1 MTPQSL
7 VVERSKVTG
16 GAKGKSFPVIRTVIT
31 ALIVVSLIP
40 LMALAQTGPSD
51 IQGHWAE
58 QRILSLLQRGIIT
71 LLLDTTFRPDEP
83 VTRGE
88 FIQWLVVAR
97 GFPPRPVR
105 MSTFSDVPA
114 THPVSPY
121 VEAAVAAG
129 LISPSASF
137 MPAAPIRRVDA
148 VVLTVQAMGYAVE
161 AVILSRH
168 VTVNEEVGALP
179 DHERG
184 SMAIAMFA
192 VPPLLREQ
200 ALGARPH
207 VTMTRA
213 EAASLIWAM
222 LSAAEAGFTLQI
234 SSAVASGL
242 DLVIE
247 KRGVLRARPVWR
259 VQIGAFI
266 AEEAAQR
273 LAAGMRERSWPSF
286 VELQDGLYKV
296 RVGNFANAAEA
307 GLAKEQLSAE
317 GFPAWVIATIPEV
330 EALPGPFRTAVVVV
344 DPRSGFRL
352 VPAAGDGQR
361 MQPQR
366 TSDLARRT
374 GAAAAINGGF
384 FTPGGDPLGC
394 LMIEGE
400 ILSEPDPRR
409 TCAGLDGNGTVLF
422 DYVRLQASVASGAVT
437 SLVDGANRLRR
448 ADELILYTPK
458 FDLFTRTNQFGAEAI
473 VSNGIVA
480 TVRDLRG
487 NSQIPRDGVVLS
499 GHGRARQ
506 WILQNLQPG
515 TQVTIS
521 TNITPAS
528 GDPRWAQVRSM
539 IGGGPR
545 LLAAGQFVGGEGF
558 TSAFSDRRHPRS
570 AIGVRAD
577 GRIVLVTVDGR
588 QPYHSIGMSL
598 LEFAMELRR
607 MGVVDALNLDG
618 GGSTTL
624 VVGGL
629 VVNLPADES
638 GERPVGDALMVIP
651 ASGLR

>member
-1 MTPQSL
+1 M
-7 VVERSKVTG
+7 V
-16 GAKGKSFPVIRTVIT
+16 GAARGKSLLVGRLGIT
-31 ALIVVSLIP
+31 TLLVLSLIP
-40 LMALAQTGPSD
+40 LVAWAQTAPSD
-51 IQGHWAE
+51 VQGHWAE

-71 LLLDTTFRPDEP
+71 VLPDTTFHPDEE

-105 MSTFSDVPA
+105 VPTFSDVPA
-114 THPVSPY
+114 THPFSAY
-121 VEAAVAAG
+121 IEAALAAG
-129 LISPSASF
+129 LIPRSASF
-137 MPAAPIRRVDA
+137 MPAAPIRRSDA

-184 SMAIAMFA
+184 SMAIAMFG
-192 VPPLLREQ
+192 VPPLLREP
-200 ALGARPH
+200 ALPARPNAM
-207 VTMTRA
+207 MTRA
-213 EAASLIWAM
+213 EASSLLWAM
-222 LSAAEAGFTLQI
+222 MSAAEAGFTLQI

-242 DLVIE
+242 NLIIE
-247 KRGVLRARPVWR
+247 KRGVLRARPIWR
-259 VQIGAFI
+259 IQIGAFTT
-266 AEEAAQR
+266 EEGAQR
-273 LAAGMRERSWPSF
+273 LASAMRERGWPSF

-296 RVGNFANAAEA
+296 RVGNFTSAIEA
-307 GLAKEQLSAE
+307 GLAKEQLSTE

-330 EALPGPFRTAVVVV
+330 EALPGPFRTAVIVV

-352 VPAAGDGQR
+352 VPATGDGQR
-361 MQPQR
+361 MQLQR

-384 FTPGGDPLGC
+384 FSSTGDPLGC

-409 TCAGLDGNGTVLF
+409 TCAGLDENGAVLF
-422 DYVRLQASVASGAVT
+422 DYIRLEATVASGEVT
-437 SLVDGANRLRR
+437 ARIDGANRLRR
-448 ADELILYTPK
+448 ADELIVYSPR

-473 VSNGIVA
+473 VSGGIVA
-480 TVRDLRG
+480 TIRDLRG

-506 WILQNLQPG
+506 WILQNLPPG
-515 TQVTIS
+515 APVAVT

-528 GDPRWAQVRSM
+528 GDSRWTTVRSM

-558 TSAFSDRRHPRS
+558 TAAFSNRRHPRS
-570 AIGVRAD
+570 AIGVLAD
-577 GRIVLVTVDGR
+577 GRVVLVTIYGR
-588 QPYHSIGMSL
+588 QPYHSVGMTL

-607 MGVVDALNLDG
+607 IGVVDAMNLDG

-624 VVGGL
+624 VVGGQ
-629 VVNLPADES
+629 VVNLPADET
-638 GERPVGDALMVIP
+638 GERPVGDALMVVP
-651 ASGLR
+651 VTGTR